1 MRRRKKKEKLLLEAA
16 VVDLI
21 SKCFELLP

>member
-21 SKCFELLP
+21 SKSFELLP